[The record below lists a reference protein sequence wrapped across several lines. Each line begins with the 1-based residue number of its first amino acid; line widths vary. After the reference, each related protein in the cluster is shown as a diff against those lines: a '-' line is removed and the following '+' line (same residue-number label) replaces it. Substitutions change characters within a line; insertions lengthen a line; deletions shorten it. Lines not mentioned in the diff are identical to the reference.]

1 MLLSV
6 LISGLGFIP
15 MLVIALVVYA
25 IRTIVAKNRNKNQN
39 YQQPPTTDQYSQ
51 NYTPPPNTQQDS
63 SQQPYNPNTQSY
75 QQPNYTS
82 QNPTPYSQ
90 PYTNATQPQNSRPQR
105 NTAIPNDFSNYTSGV
120 PKKTRNVGVIIAIIF
135 GALVVILV
143 GGLFAFSYLRSNS
156 DTKLK
161 SADFNLA
168 FQNPTENEFRIV
180 LDDWDTIQ
188 VAAFSASTDIAYT
201 YREAQTSFH
210 WKILDSKNK
219 VVADTTLTH
228 DEIQDYFQ
236 LDGREEWDYT
246 KRTILLN
253 PSQSDF
259 IFWTIWYGEEGNDTT
274 LITVGDST
282 FLVDAY
288 VVSSPF
294 IFDARESTY
303 KTDLE
308 NASRFSELDKNQFL
322 LSTLDFAVLY
332 DNLFSGENFTSR
344 FNNYRNTL
352 IELFNSSRLVVLAQS
367 NQSNDEI
374 DKLNMLESLIPPSIN
389 AETRGTDFKDVI
401 EYVRTEEEL
410 FNRLSEDNYNLVL
423 DSADLILKQSYTS
436 TSRQKPFAPLHFTDY
451 YISRNGIWSDEPKR
465 EILTSWDR
473 NAEGGRTYE

>member
-25 IRTIVAKNRNKNQN
+25 IRSIVAKKRNKDQN
-39 YQQPPTTDQYSQ
+39 NQPPTSTNQYTQ
-51 NYTPPPNTQQDS
+51 NYTPPSYNQQDS
-63 SQQPYNPNTQSY
+63 PQQPYNPNPGAY
-75 QQPNYTS
+75 QQSDYSS

-90 PYTNATQPQNSRPQR
+90 PYTNPAQPQNSRPQR
-105 NTAIPNDFSNYTSGV
+105 NTAIPNDFSDYTSGV
-120 PKKTRNVGVIIAIIF
+120 PKKKRNVGVIIAIIF
-135 GALVVILV
+135 GAIIVLLV
-143 GGLFAFSYLRSNS
+143 GGLFAFSYLRSSS
-156 DTKLK
+156 DSKLK

-219 VVADTTLTH
+219 IIADTTLTN

-288 VVSSPF
+288 VVSSAF

-389 AETRGTDFKDVI
+389 AETRAGDFVAAI
-401 EYVRTEEEL
+401 EYVRTESDL
-410 FNRLSEDNYNLVL
+410 FKRLSEDNCDLVL
-423 DSADLILKQSYTS
+423 DSADVILKQSYVS
-436 TSRQKPFAPLHFTDY
+436 TSRLLPFAPLHFVNY
-451 YISRNGIWSDEPKR
+451 YIERNGFWNDEPKR
-465 EILTSWDR
+465 EILMQWDR
-473 NAEGGRTYE
+473 NEQGGRTY